1 MLTSQRF
8 YCGLLVL
15 IHIFILMFFS
25 FLIWASSKNTFVIG
39 FTQYKYIK
47 IKNKINKKIDKII
60 FNESVIDHDKLIH

>member
-15 IHIFILMFFS
+15 IHIFIIMFFS
-25 FLIWASSKNTFVIG
+25 FLIWAPSKNTFVIG

-47 IKNKINKKIDKII
+47 IKINNKK
-60 FNESVIDHDKLIH
+60 